1 MSSVAELEART
12 QQIAIETPPVVG
24 QVLGRRVAAEL
35 YQQINYIEDIR
46 ASSQAVA
53 AALAAMESETLDNNF
68 AEVNTGLLAVADE
81 VARGVVTSLDAC
93 RRVAALL
100 SESAESFRA
109 IQEAIGRLIACTQ
122 RIQGVADIIQ
132 GFAQQTALVAIN
144 ARIEAAHAGKFGA
157 AFGVVA
163 DEVSQLAGRIREAS
177 ASIGQSVA
185 EIVASSRE
193 TAQLVDAEI
202 GRSRTQDEAVATM
215 VRQNERLMT
224 RGRTLPG
231 MVDRLDQFLEPLESA
246 RSAIG
251 HNRMILVAGENLGRN
266 LRGLHA
272 ALRRALLLD
281 DEAVGGGATIES
293 FTERLAE
300 ALTRGVELPIERM
313 LNTLLQSG
321 VPAEELLEATARAV
335 QAANMRQKQQH
346 VSVGDYYVNFL
357 LVERAMSHLRERLPQ
372 RAATGMRVVIGN
384 AFGDYHGLG
393 REMVALFLR
402 AAGIEV
408 LDVGLGAEA
417 SKFVQAARESRARVV
432 GVSSLLVESA
442 KQITRIRQAL
452 DRAGLSETRIVAGGA
467 CFTVDPELYREVGAD
482 YVATAASDMISI
494 VHRVYGYVPLA
505 GAAS

>member
-1 MSSVAELEART
+1 MSTVTELEARP
-12 QQIAIETPPVVG
+12 QELAPETLPAG
-24 QVLGRRVAAEL
+24 DDGLGRRVAAEL

-68 AEVNTGLLAVADE
+68 AEVNTGLLAVADQ
-81 VARGVVTSLDAC
+81 VASGVVTSLDAC
-93 RRVAALL
+93 RRVATLL
-100 SESAESFRA
+100 SESAESFRS
-109 IQEAIGRLIACTQ
+109 IQEAIRRLIACTE
-122 RIQGVADIIQ
+122 RIQDVAGIIQ

-144 ARIEAAHAGKFGA
+144 ARIEAAHAGRFGA

-177 ASIGQSVA
+177 ASIGQSVS

-202 GRSRTQDEAVATM
+202 ARGRTQEDAVATM
-215 VRQNERLMT
+215 VRQNESLMT
-224 RGRTLPG
+224 RGQTLPG

-246 RSAIG
+246 RGAIG
-251 HNRMILVAGENLGRN
+251 HNRMIQVASENLGRN
-266 LRGLHA
+266 LRGVHA
-272 ALRRALLLD
+272 AMRRALLLD
-281 DEAVGGGATIES
+281 EESGGEGGTLES

-313 LNTLLQSG
+313 LDTLLQSG
-321 VPAEELLEATARAV
+321 VLAEDLLEAVGRAV

-357 LVERAMSHLRERLPQ
+357 LVERAMSHLRERVPQ
-372 RAATGMRVVIGN
+372 RAASGMRVVIGN

-393 REMVALFLR
+393 RDMVALFLR

-417 SKFVQAARESRARVV
+417 SKFVQAARETRARVV

-442 KQITRIRQAL
+442 KQITRIREAL
-452 DRAGLSETRIVAGGA
+452 DRAGLSDTRIVAGGA

-494 VHRVYGYVPLA
+494 VQRVYGYVPLA
-505 GAAS
+505 GEVS